1 MGRSSR
7 SPKPLVMWRR
17 GRLNQSCGR
26 WRLSSLDRGC
36 APMAIASLM
45 CPICGGGGYAHYP
58 HIALAEALRVIIWDR
73 TNIVNRIGIFG
84 YPGVMGA
91 TFELLTALPRPCRKM
106 RICGFGK
113 ESAPCSPRGRPLRT
127 ATVRSTFA
135 R

>member
-1 MGRSSR
+1 MAALFARSRLR
-7 SPKPLVMWRR
+7 SDGYCVIDVPDLW
-17 GRLNQSCGR
+17 
-26 WRLSSLDRGC
+26 W
-36 APMAIASLM
+36 
-45 CPICGGGGYAHYP
+45 GGYAHYP